1 MNTKKLFIFATS
13 VLTMNLPVAAHADL
27 LGVVQSYP
35 DTTLNQSYLIY
46 DNNAIDANTGLL
58 KVVAFGATL
67 NEGPYGNN
75 STLTQ
80 MYASGTDHTPDL
92 MLSIA
97 IDRNTG
103 NWVNSS
109 NPLANKVTINF
120 GNGVVPNG
128 NGNTPGFKWMGDI
141 TNFGWQ
147 QEIASTA
154 NKEYGTFFDATWKMT
169 EDSYEDMPAN
179 MSQFVNNL
187 LTTAMIPY
195 EGGIKISN
203 TTGFGDVAH
212 PVAFQRDWVFGT
224 SATTAGVQALLSPF
238 LSSLSTQ
245 TCSQN
250 TSTDCI
256 TYVHS
261 TVNADVFV
269 PIPPAFWLW
278 VGALLSIFP
287 SFKSIRLQPDKRS

>member
-1 MNTKKLFIFATS
+1 MNSKNKFLLTISILSLS
-13 VLTMNLPVAAHADL
+13 VSGVAQADL
-27 LGVVQSYP
+27 LGVVQTYP
-35 DTTLNQSYLIY
+35 DTTLNQPYLIY

-58 KVVAFGATL
+58 KVVAIGATL
-67 NEGPYGNN
+67 NEGPNWGN

-80 MYASGTDHTPDL
+80 MYAGGTDHTPDL

-103 NWVNSS
+103 NWVNSN

-128 NGNTPGFKWMGDI
+128 SGNTPGFKWMGDI

-147 QEIASTA
+147 EEIASTSTH
-154 NKEYGTFFDATWKMT
+154 EYGTFFDATWKMT

-238 LSSLSTQ
+238 LSGLSTQ

-278 VGALLSIFP
+278 AGALFSILP
-287 SFKSIRLQPDKRS
+287 SFKSIRLPTKRS